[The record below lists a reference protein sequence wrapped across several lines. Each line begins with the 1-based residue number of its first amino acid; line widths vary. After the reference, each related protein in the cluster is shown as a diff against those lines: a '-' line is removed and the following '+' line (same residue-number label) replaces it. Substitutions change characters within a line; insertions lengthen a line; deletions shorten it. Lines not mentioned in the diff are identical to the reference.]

1 MVDKFLNKHKSITKT
16 TSNYYYINFWSLGC
30 KPCLDELPIVKMLPA
45 KFNKKINCV
54 IVSLHSDKAVNNFIK
69 NNQINMDDFVFINNA
84 LEFTSWVYESLSL
97 EKYFF
102 PLHLILDSKG
112 KILAYQKGT
121 IPDLNSASNIINF
134 VNEL

>member
-1 MVDKFLNKHKSITKT
+1 MVDQFLIKYKSKTKI
-16 TSNYYYINFWSLGC
+16 TSNYYYLNFWSLGC
-30 KPCLDELPIVKMLPA
+30 RPCLDELPIVKMLPS
-45 KFNKKINCV
+45 KFNKNINCA
-54 IVSLHSDKAVNNFIK
+54 IVSLHSDMAVNNFIE
-69 NNQINMDDFVFINNA
+69 NNKISMDNYVYINNA
-84 LEFTSWVYESLSL
+84 LEFTNWVYESLTL

-121 IPDLNSASNIINF
+121 IPDLNSASNIIKF